1 MHKYLDILFIFDTI
15 DYVWFIFSKQ
25 KINYQ
30 EYRITMDIGH
40 RMKELRIQYGLT
52 QQELADRAELTKG
65 FISQLE
71 RNQNSPSVGTLLDII
86 QCLGTTPAE
95 FFADAEP
102 EQIVFKEE
110 DYFEKTDEEKNNC
123 IEWIVPNAQKN
134 AMEPVRLTL
143 HSGGTSEIYLP
154 HEGEDFGY
162 VIKGNV
168 RIHYGAVTLTAKA
181 GESFYFKADKK
192 HYIENTGSRD
202 AIVIWVTTP
211 PNF

>member
-1 MHKYLDILFIFDTI
+1 
-15 DYVWFIFSKQ
+15 
-25 KINYQ
+25 
-30 EYRITMDIGH
+30 MDIGH

-71 RNQNSPSVGTLLDII
+71 RNQNSPSIGTLLDII

-95 FFADAEP
+95 F
-102 EQIVFKEE
+102 
-110 DYFEKTDEEKNNC
+110 
-123 IEWIVPNAQKN
+123 PNAQKN
-134 AMEPVRLTL
+134 QMEPVRLTL
-143 HSGGTSEIYLP
+143 HAGGRSEVYQP

-168 RIHYGAVTLTAKA
+168 RIHYAGQNQTVHA
-181 GESFYFKADKK
+181 GESFYFKAGKK
-192 HYIENTGSRD
+192 HYLENTGAKD
-202 AIVIWVTTP
+202 AVIIWVTTP

>member
-1 MHKYLDILFIFDTI
+1 MFGLFLVNKKSI
-15 DYVWFIFSKQ
+15 
-25 KINYQ
+25 
-30 EYRITMDIGH
+30 ITRNRGGQYMDIGH
-40 RMKELRIQYGLT
+40 RMKELRIQFGLT

-95 FFADAEP
+95 FFADTEP
-102 EQIVFKEE
+102 EQIVFRSE
-110 DYFEKTDEEKNNC
+110 DYFQKTDEEKQNC

-143 HSGGTSEIYLP
+143 RAGGRSEVYLP
-154 HEGEDFGY
+154 HEGEEFGY

-168 RIHYGAVTLTAKA
+168 RISYGGKMQNVHA
-181 GESFYFKADKK
+181 GESFYFKAAKK
-192 HYIENTGSRD
+192 HFIENTGTKD
-202 AIVIWVTTP
+202 AVLIWITTP
-211 PNF
+211 PSF